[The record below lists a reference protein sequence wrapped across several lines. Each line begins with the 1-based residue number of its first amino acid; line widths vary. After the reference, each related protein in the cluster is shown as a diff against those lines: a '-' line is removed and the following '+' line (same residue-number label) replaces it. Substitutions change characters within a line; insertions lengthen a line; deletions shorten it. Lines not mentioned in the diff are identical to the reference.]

1 MSREISLINGPNLNA
16 LGSRPSEHYGR
27 ETLEQIVKRV
37 KVASEKSGY
46 HLKHFQSNS
55 EGQLVDEIQR
65 ALRESEA
72 IIINP
77 GAYSHTSIAIRDA
90 LEGARIPVIEI
101 HISNIFRREEFRRHS
116 YVSEVARGV
125 VCGFGTEGY
134 LVALDAALRM
144 LLPKAAG

>member
-27 ETLEQIVKRV
+27 ETLEQVVKRV
-37 KVASEKSGY
+37 KAATEKSGFS
-46 HLKHFQSNS
+46 LRPFQSNL
-55 EGQLVDEIQR
+55 EGLIIDEIQR
-65 ALRESEA
+65 AVKESEA

-90 LEGARIPVIEI
+90 LEGAKIPVIEV

-116 YVSEVARGV
+116 FVSEVARGV
-125 VCGFGTEGY
+125 ICGFGTDGY
-134 LVALDAALRM
+134 LIALDAALK
-144 LLPKAAG
+144 LILPKGN

>member
-37 KVASEKSGY
+37 KATCEKSGFN
-46 HLKHFQSNS
+46 LKHFQSNS
-55 EGQLVDEIQR
+55 EGVLIDEIQR
-65 ALRESEA
+65 ALKESEA

-77 GAYSHTSIAIRDA
+77 GAYSHTSVAIRDA
-90 LEGARIPVIEI
+90 LEGAKIPIIEV
-101 HISNIFRREEFRRHS
+101 HISNIFRREEFRKHS

-134 LVALDAALRM
+134 LIALDAALK
-144 LLPKAAG
+144 LILPKSS

>member
-1 MSREISLINGPNLNA
+1 MSREITLVNGPNLNS
-16 LGSRPSEHYGR
+16 LGTRPSEHYGR
-27 ETLEQIVKRV
+27 ETLEQVVKRV
-37 KVASEKSGY
+37 KAVSEKSGY
-46 HLKHFQSNS
+46 NLKAFQSNS
-55 EGQLVDEIQR
+55 EGAIIDEIQR

-90 LEGARIPVIEI
+90 LEAAKIPVVEV

-125 VCGFGTEGY
+125 ICGFGTDGY
-134 LVALDAALRM
+134 LVALDAALKM
-144 LLPKAAG
+144 ILPKT